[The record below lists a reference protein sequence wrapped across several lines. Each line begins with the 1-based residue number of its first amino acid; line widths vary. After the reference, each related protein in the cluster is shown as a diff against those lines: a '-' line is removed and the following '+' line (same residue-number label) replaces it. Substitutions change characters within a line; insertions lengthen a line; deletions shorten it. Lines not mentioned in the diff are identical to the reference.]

1 MNMRY
6 ILLPEEKISRRLA
19 FYLAVEEVV
28 ARRYPGVDAFFAWRV
43 SPTVIVGRNQLI
55 DKEVDYT
62 FCRANGIDLVRRK
75 SGGGAVF
82 ADEGDLM
89 FSYILTAPDT
99 VEAFRDAMERT
110 AGVLRAAGVEA
121 SLSGRNDVMVDGK
134 KVSGAA
140 LYRIGDR
147 CIVHNTLLFQT
158 DLDLLERVLTPPAEK
173 LAGKGVASVREH
185 VMNIGPRTGMD
196 IDGFLRFTRQR
207 LCGDETLT
215 LTSDDILEAENNLRG
230 IIADLDRA
238 MKETFAEKFRDI
250 QTMFNKVFKELFGG
264 GKASLMLVDEED
276 ILETGIII
284 NAQPPGKKLQNM
296 MQLSGGEKSLTAIS
310 LLFAIQSLKPSP
322 FCLLDEIEAAL
333 DDSNVNRFAGYL
345 DKLTKHTQFVVIT
358 HRKGTM
364 EAANRLY
371 GITMQE
377 KGVSTLV
384 SVNLIEDKL
393 DD

>member
-1 MNMRY
+1 MRY

-110 AGVLRAAGVEA
+110 AGVLQAAGVGA

-215 LTSDDILEAENNLRG
+215 LTSDDILEAERIAALLGSKAFVFGHNPRHTRVRKAWIPGVGSFEAYLEIKGEKILDINLMGDFFVLGELDTDLLGKLRG
-230 IIADLDRA
+230 LPYRRDAVTAVLRSIPIEKIIRGLSADDFLD
-238 MKETFAEKFRDI
+238 
-250 QTMFNKVFKELFGG
+250 L
-264 GKASLMLVDEED
+264 
-276 ILETGIII
+276 
-284 NAQPPGKKLQNM
+284 
-296 MQLSGGEKSLTAIS
+296 
-310 LLFAIQSLKPSP
+310 
-322 FCLLDEIEAAL
+322 LLDGE
-333 DDSNVNRFAGYL
+333 S
-345 DKLTKHTQFVVIT
+345 
-358 HRKGTM
+358 
-364 EAANRLY
+364 
-371 GITMQE
+371 
-377 KGVSTLV
+377 
-384 SVNLIEDKL
+384 
-393 DD
+393 